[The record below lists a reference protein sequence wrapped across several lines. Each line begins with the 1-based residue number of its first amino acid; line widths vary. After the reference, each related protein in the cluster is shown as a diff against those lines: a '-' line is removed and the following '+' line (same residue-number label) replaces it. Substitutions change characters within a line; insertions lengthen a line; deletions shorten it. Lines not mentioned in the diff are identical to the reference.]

1 MKKAFLI
8 GNIQVGILASLSI
21 MNVALFDLFP
31 ILDNAN
37 ISHHTTNNHIIYNLQ
52 ASFIIILSYSIF
64 SFLFT
69 LIREIIKD
77 IEDVEGDQKQGATTL
92 IVRLG
97 YKKTKW
103 IILSLCSIV
112 LSLIIF
118 FQYLQYSLIS
128 TKFTLNHK
136 GEQYNDIEFWGANT
150 ESIIYTLIIEIIL
163 IIFMYKVLY
172 AYKKQQFS
180 FLSKLAKIII
190 LIGILS
196 IPIFSYFN

>member
-1 MKKAFLI
+1 TIAAAGYIINDLYDINIDQLNNKRNVISNGLVSIRTAWILYMILNTIGLYLGFFLAFTINQPWLSLIFLYSVISLWLYSKNMKKAFLI

-118 FQYLQYSLIS
+118 FQY
-128 TKFTLNHK
+128 
-136 GEQYNDIEFWGANT
+136 
-150 ESIIYTLIIEIIL
+150 
-163 IIFMYKVLY
+163 
-172 AYKKQQFS
+172 
-180 FLSKLAKIII
+180 
-190 LIGILS
+190 
-196 IPIFSYFN
+196 